1 MDYIFLLSVLF
12 FHFCFLFR
20 KRLAEKLALHPR
32 KKQQELPEPLK
43 AETATYKILAFNAK
57 DFGSTKELENM
68 MELRLE
74 QCLAGLSKQQGDLL
88 ALCGK
93 KRRNEKAAG
102 VKTRCRRHHSTSF

>member
-12 FHFCFLFR
+12 FLFCFLFR

-74 QCLAGLSKQQGDLL
+74 QCLAGLSRQG
-88 ALCGK
+88 
-93 KRRNEKAAG
+93 RRADVEF
-102 VKTRCRRHHSTSF
+102 HSTGFVLVYLVRYTC

>member
-12 FHFCFLFR
+12 FLFCFLFR

-74 QCLAGLSKQQGDLL
+74 QCLAGLSKQG
-88 ALCGK
+88 
-93 KRRNEKAAG
+93 RRADVEF
-102 VKTRCRRHHSTSF
+102 HSTGFVLVYLVRYTC

>member
-12 FHFCFLFR
+12 FLFCFLFR

-43 AETATYKILAFNAK
+43 AETAAYKILAFNAK

-74 QCLAGLSKQQGDLL
+74 QCLAGLSKQG
-88 ALCGK
+88 
-93 KRRNEKAAG
+93 RRADVEF
-102 VKTRCRRHHSTSF
+102 HSTGFVLVYLVRYTC